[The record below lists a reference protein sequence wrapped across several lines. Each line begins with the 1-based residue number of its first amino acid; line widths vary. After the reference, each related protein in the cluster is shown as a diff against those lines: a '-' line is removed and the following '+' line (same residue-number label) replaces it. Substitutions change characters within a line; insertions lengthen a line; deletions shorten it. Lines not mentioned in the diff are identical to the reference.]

1 MAVGVALLLTRSV
14 ADEMKQRAS
23 AAAAEQRRKLENM
36 FDPQVIERMR
46 VEFQAAD
53 ADGSGEIDAE
63 EAAAMLGKL
72 QGGAGS
78 SPAELRK
85 SAESLLRT
93 MDADRNGQISFEEF
107 CFRCASW
114 PPLALLHR
122 TACAT
127 MAPQRG
133 RQSRQRQQQLTGCVL
148 VHTGSAGG
156 TRWRLPRSDAERAAR
171 RREQH
176 PEGGAPTRTETTLPV
191 RLRLQ
196 CQRTTAVAALQ
207 RISQVGRCLST
218 QGAVDCR
225 KDSSSRSSC

>member
-1 MAVGVALLLTRSV
+1 VVAGWPWAWLALLLTRSV

-78 SPAELRK
+78 SSAELRK

-114 PPLALLHR
+114 PPAWHCCTALPAPPWHRSATASLA
-122 TACAT
+122 
-127 MAPQRG
+127 
-133 RQSRQRQQQLTGCVL
+133 S
-148 VHTGSAGG
+148 
-156 TRWRLPRSDAERAAR
+156 
-171 RREQH
+171 
-176 PEGGAPTRTETTLPV
+176 
-191 RLRLQ
+191 
-196 CQRTTAVAALQ
+196 
-207 RISQVGRCLST
+207 
-218 QGAVDCR
+218 
-225 KDSSSRSSC
+225 DSSSSQAACWCTQVRPAVPDGDCRGATPKERRAGESSTPRSALRRGQRRRCQCGGGGGGYWCCNGRRRWRCGSASTKWGGV